1 MYPKWCI
8 AIHDTILVRPIRY
21 SHRQCI
27 IQQCL
32 TGNYV
37 SIHQNVSHCNTMKIR
52 TINNVYIYI
61 AFLAHK
67 VAKPK
72 TFLVNKD
79 RALMRPSSEPD
90 ICFQSISA
98 NTPHQN
104 VFSYYND
111 TNKTFSSHPKLYST
125 FITIYRI

>member
-98 NTPHQN
+98 NTPPSECFFL
-104 VFSYYND
+104 V
-111 TNKTFSSHPKLYST
+111 
-125 FITIYRI
+125 